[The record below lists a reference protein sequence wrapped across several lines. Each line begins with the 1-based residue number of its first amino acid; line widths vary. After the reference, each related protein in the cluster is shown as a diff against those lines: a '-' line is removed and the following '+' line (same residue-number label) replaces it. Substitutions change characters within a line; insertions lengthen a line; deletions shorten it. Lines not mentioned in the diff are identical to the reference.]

1 MQFFGRLKRSK
12 QGVGSIIGAVFV
24 ILILLSGLT
33 FYATYLSITDDY
45 YETLGSMGDLGWSQN
60 QERIV
65 IKQVTLTAA
74 NSLNLTVEN
83 QGAVQSRLIWIGV
96 FNKSAVPESQAY
108 YALDEHLNPSEKL
121 NIVTNFTVVQGLK
134 YAIQLV
140 TELGNTIQ
148 NVFYPASEVR
158 CALSLTVASPTTY
171 EGNNV
176 TVMLTATHNDTEV
189 DTIQSLTASISATP
203 NGLIQLVDNSPL
215 TVNGLTRGGSA
226 FFWWVYN
233 TIDTGTVVFNATY
246 SPASAGTYALAN
258 VNILA
263 SVGQGG
269 GNVSIAGTNSTATYN
284 PSSWNQL
291 GSTLVSG
298 SLTDLKSN
306 DATYMNLQSYVS
318 ASSATA
324 NTLAYIAYRDSTT
337 SLNTP
342 KNRTWDGSSWGSGQ
356 TELPTSGSPVRFV
369 RQALYPISDLSYYRI
384 VVTLSDD
391 GNLDAYVWNGIQW
404 SVTNDIGNCGI
415 TANAYRCFDVA
426 FEKTTGDA
434 LLVYSIAP
442 SSDFRIGYKNW
453 TISAG
458 WSSEFTYVMAS
469 GTAQTAYWICAASKP
484 TSGANEIAVGVV
496 GDLTNLDVYGLIWNG
511 NVFSSQQLLT
521 GTVSIATRE
530 CIAVDYE
537 RSSGHTVF
545 VSATSTNAFSWQ
557 WNSSAWDTSATTFD
571 LTGASTPNWF
581 TLKANP
587 VNDAML
593 CVSVDVD
600 PDLNTAYWNGS
611 AWTLH
616 TEHDNNVDTASQ
628 RCADFAWEPT
638 GSKGLLVWGTSTGSI
653 SYSNYTVP
661 NTFGTITPVTMAGGL
676 HPWVQ
681 LRTNP
686 RSISGDL
693 KILGAVL
700 TGTVFDIGAI
710 RWDGTTFTVIG
721 TNTISSDTTVM
732 TYECFDLD
740 FMVFGPPT
748 EFTAQ
753 AEFSGTSKLQSWT
766 QLVWAIDSSLTVTG
780 VTATFQLYNFTP
792 YGGYPTSGDGYI
804 TNNTIGTTDVTKTQ
818 AITIN
823 PAQFRDA
830 NGNWRIKIMGVRPT
844 NTPFLM
850 NIDWI
855 ELQTTYSATGDTI
868 SYGVWQTYSL
878 KATSASGG
886 PIPCAYVS
894 IYANGT
900 YVAFRNATNNTALLS
915 NPAWIYL
922 DATGQYQ
929 LEVKSSSESSETF
942 VLYIV
947 VGSIV
952 GQKTVTQE
960 AP

>member
-1 MQFFGRLKRSK
+1 MNDMDWNRNQENIIIK
-12 QGVGSIIGAVFV
+12 QIAITGTNQLNITAENDGSIQSH
-24 ILILLSGLT
+24 LIWLGIFNKT
-33 FYATYLSITDDY
+33 ATP
-45 YETLGSMGDLGWSQN
+45 
-60 QERIV
+60 
-65 IKQVTLTAA
+65 
-74 NSLNLTVEN
+74 EN
-83 QGAVQSRLIWIGV
+83 QTYQ
-96 FNKSAVPESQAY
+96 P
-108 YALDEHLNPSEKL
+108 LNEFIAPSESDK
-121 NIVTNFTVVQGLK
+121 IISNFTVTAGNK
-134 YAIQLV
+134 YVVQLV
-140 TELGNTIQ
+140 TELGN
-148 NVFYPASEVR
+148 VVESKFYPASYVS
-158 CALSLTVASPTTY
+158 CALTLVTAPPTVY
-171 EGNNV
+171 QGNNV
-176 TVMLTATHNDTEV
+176 TVLLTVTPNDTEV
-189 DTIQSLTASISATP
+189 DSIQSLTVALNATP
-203 NGLIQLVDNSPL
+203 ANLVQLVGNSPL
-215 TVNGLTRGGSA
+215 SVSSLARGTSA
-226 FFWWVYN
+226 FFSWVFN
-233 TIDTGTVVFNATY
+233 TIDIGTVVFNATY

-258 VNILA
+258 VSILA
-263 SVGQGG
+263 SVGQGE
-269 GNVSIAGTNSTATYN
+269 GNVSIAGTNSTAAYN

-298 SLTDLKSN
+298 SLTNLQSN
-306 DATYMNLQSYVS
+306 DSTYMNLQSYVS

-426 FEKTTGDA
+426 FEKTTGKA
-434 LLVYSIAP
+434 LLVYSSAP
-442 SSDFRIGYKNW
+442 SSNFRIGYRNW
-453 TISAG
+453 TISTG

-496 GDLTNLDVYGLIWNG
+496 GDPTNLDVYGLIWNG

-521 GTVSIATRE
+521 GTVSIATKE

-537 RSSGHTVF
+537 RSSGHAVF

-557 WNSSAWDTSATTFD
+557 WNGSAWDASATTFD
-571 LTGASTPNWF
+571 LTGTSTPNWF

-593 CVSVDVD
+593 CVSVDAD
-600 PDLNTAYWNGS
+600 SDLNTAYWSGS

-616 TEHDNNVDTASQ
+616 TEHDAGVDTATQ

-638 GSKGLLVWGTSTGSI
+638 GSKGLLVYGTSTNFI
-653 SYSNYTVP
+653 TTKTFTAP
-661 NTFGTITPVTMAGGL
+661 NTWGSATNTAMGSNT

-681 LRTNP
+681 LRTNE
-686 RSISGDL
+686 RTASGDV
-693 KILGAVL
+693 KILGVVMEA
-700 TGTVFDIGAI
+700 TVFDLGAI
-710 RWDGTTFTVIG
+710 KWDGSTFTVIG
-721 TNTISSDTTVM
+721 TNTISSSTTAI

-753 AEFSGTSKLQSWT
+753 AEFSGTSDMQSWT
-766 QLVWAIDSSLTVTG
+766 QIVWAIDSSFTVTG
-780 VTATFQLYNFTP
+780 VTATFQLYNFTA

-804 TNNTIGTTDVTKTQ
+804 TDNTIGTTDVTKTQ

-830 NGNWRIKIMGVRPT
+830 NGNWRIKIMGVKPT

-868 SYGVWQTYSL
+868 SYGVWQRYSL

-900 YVAFRNATNNTALLS
+900 YVAFRNATDNTALPS
-915 NPAWIYL
+915 NPAWVYL

-929 LEVKSSSESSETF
+929 LGVKSSSGSSETF

-947 VGSIV
+947 VGSLV